1 MWSQHVLTAHEIT
14 CIRGQRALFTDL
26 NLTIGAGEIL
36 HIHGSNGSGKT
47 SLLRILCGTS
57 QPENGTVFWQ
67 SEDIRV
73 CRSAYYEHLAYIGHN
88 NGIKLELT
96 PSENLSCLAAIKGF
110 AADSQIDL
118 ALTQSGLSRDRDIP
132 CIHLSAGQR
141 RRVAIAWLFMTQAS
155 IWILDE
161 PLTAIDQDGIDI
173 VRNRFS
179 QHLDD
184 GGLIVLTG
192 HQHLQFEGRKIN
204 ILHLST

>member
-1 MWSQHVLTAHEIT
+1 M
-14 CIRGQRALFTDL
+14 LFTDL
-26 NLTIGAGEIL
+26 NLTIDAGEIL
-36 HIHGSNGSGKT
+36 QIQGSNGSGKT

-57 QPENGTVFWQ
+57 QPDDGTVLWQ
-67 SEDIRV
+67 AEDIRA
-73 CRSAYYEHLAYIGHN
+73 CRSTYCEHLAYIGHN

-96 PSENLSCLAAIKGF
+96 PSEPLSCLAAIKGF

-118 ALTQSGLSRDRDIP
+118 ALTQSGLFRDRDIP

-141 RRVAIAWLFMTQAS
+141 RRVAIAWLFITHAS

-173 VRNRFS
+173 VRNQFR
-179 QHLDD
+179 QHLED

-192 HQHLQFEGRKIN
+192 HQHLQFEDRKIKT
-204 ILHLST
+204 LYLPT

>member
-1 MWSQHVLTAHEIT
+1 MLTAHDVT
-14 CIRGQRALFTDL
+14 CIRGQRVLFTDL
-26 NLTIGAGEIL
+26 NLTISAGEIL
-36 HIHGSNGSGKT
+36 HIQGSNGSGKT
-47 SLLRILCGTS
+47 SLLRILCGTA
-57 QPENGTVFWQ
+57 QPDKGTVLWH
-67 SEDIRV
+67 SEDIRTS
-73 CRSAYYEHLAYIGHN
+73 RSTYWEHLSYIGHN
-88 NGIKLELT
+88 DGIKLELT

-173 VRNRFS
+173 ARNRFS
-179 QHLDD
+179 QHLQD

-192 HQHLQFEGRKIN
+192 HQHVQIEDRKIKT
-204 ILHLST
+204 LHFSK

>member
-1 MWSQHVLTAHEIT
+1 MT
-14 CIRGQRALFTDL
+14 CIRGQRVLFTEL
-26 NLTIGAGEIL
+26 KLTISAGEIL
-36 HIHGSNGSGKT
+36 HIQGSNGSGKT
-47 SLLRILCGTS
+47 SLLRILCGTL
-57 QPENGTVFWQ
+57 QPDNGTVLWQ
-67 SEDIRV
+67 SEDIRT
-73 CRSAYYEHLAYIGHN
+73 CRSTYYEQLAYIGHN

-96 PSENLSCLAAIKGF
+96 PHENLSWLAAIKGIS
-110 AADSQIDL
+110 AESQIDL
-118 ALTQSGLSRDRDIP
+118 ALTQSGFSRDRDVP

-173 VRNRFS
+173 ARSRFN

-192 HQHLQFEGRKIN
+192 HQHLEFEGRKTKT
-204 ILHLST
+204 LQLSI